1 MFNLKVNQSEL
12 KSSNQG
18 VSKMAYDQQAPT
30 RDVTGSSFPNGAIHY
45 KWSVGGSKHWVP
57 NKSYIRARV
66 KISKEDGTQLV
77 KADNVAPNMFLM
89 SNLFQSMEFRIG
101 GKTVSKITDFVPQ
114 IEALKN
120 RTRKSKA
127 WLDSAGDSTII
138 TNSSFGERQ
147 AIVCLGGNQ
156 AVEQVLKPELDLPA
170 AGTLAYT
177 TATGAIALAAGMTAA
192 NVKEAF
198 PVGSVLN
205 LAGNIIPVI
214 GHLAGGILGGIG
226 ATAGNIGA
234 SAVFHRVDTIPG
246 TARGVMEVELCWQPC
261 LSIFGIDHA
270 LPAGDYEL
278 VLNPQ
283 SASTYKEAA
292 IESTGATKTGGAGN
306 DFELEVQ
313 NMYLYV
319 ATAEGPRVDN
329 KVYLLDLE
337 DIQCSSDNVDST
349 SFAQKN
355 FSVSPSTYALTVAY
369 QDSRVNS
376 DTRASASKLKVNNA
390 GFTLAN
396 EELGLNRLYVNY
408 AGQNFPSPDADPSFD
423 ADTDRTTQR
432 YINSV
437 ISGGSYYSAGG
448 CETIDDWHK
457 RGSYHMFQTAKD
469 GSDTSTRVTVH
480 SGFGTADTA
489 NMRLL
494 LFSHSRSTA
503 RITIESGS
511 VINVE
516 VSEV

>member
-18 VSKMAYDQQAPT
+18 VSKMAYDQVAPT
-30 RDVTGSSFPNGAIHY
+30 RDVTGASFPNGAIHY
-45 KWSVGGSKHWVP
+45 KWSVGGAKHWIP
-57 NKSYIRARV
+57 HKSYIRARV
-66 KISKEDGTQLV
+66 KVSKEDGSQLV
-77 KADNVAPNMFLM
+77 KGDNIAPNMFLM
-89 SNLFQSMEFRIG
+89 SNLFQSMEFRIA

-120 RTRKSKA
+120 RSKKSKA
-127 WLDSAGDSTII
+127 WLDSAGDSTLI
-138 TNSSFGERQ
+138 TKSSFGERQ
-147 AIVCLGGNQ
+147 ALVCLGGNP
-156 AVEQVLKPELDLPA
+156 AIEIVAKAEMDLPA

-192 NVKEAF
+192 NVQEAF

-205 LAGNIIPVI
+205 LNGNRIPVI
-214 GHLAGGILGGIG
+214 GHLAAGILGGIG

-234 SAVFHRVDTIPG
+234 SAVFHREDEVAG
-246 TARGVMEVELCWQPC
+246 TARGVMELELCWQPC

-270 LPAGDYEL
+270 LPSGDYEL

-283 SASTYKEAA
+283 SASTYKESA
-292 IESTGATKTGGAGN
+292 IESIGASKTGGAGN
-306 DFELEVQ
+306 DFDVAVQ
-313 NMYLYV
+313 NMYLYT

-337 DIQCSSDNVDST
+337 EVHCSSDNIDST

-355 FSVSPSTYALTVAY
+355 FSVSPSTYALSVAY

-376 DTRASASKLKVNNA
+376 DTRASATKLKVNNTA
-390 GFTLAN
+390 YSLAS
-396 EELGLNRLYVNY
+396 EELGLNRLYINY
-408 AGQNFPSPDADPSFD
+408 AGQNFPSPDADPLFD

-432 YINSV
+432 YVDSV
-437 ISGGSYYSAGG
+437 IAGGSFYSAGG
-448 CETIDDWHK
+448 CESIQDWQE

-480 SGFGTADTA
+480 SGFATADTA

-503 RITIESGS
+503 RVTIESGQ

>member
-1 MFNLKVNQSEL
+1 MFNLKVDQSEL

-18 VSKMAYDQQAPT
+18 VSRMAYDQQAPT
-30 RDVTGSSFPNGAIHY
+30 RDVTGASFPNGAIHY

-57 NKSYIRARV
+57 NKSYIRTRV
-66 KISKEDGTQLV
+66 KLSKEDGTQLE
-77 KADNVAPNMFLM
+77 KSDNIAPNMFLM
-89 SNLFQSMEFRIG
+89 SNLFQSMEFRIA

-120 RTRKSKA
+120 RSRKSKA
-127 WLDSAGDSTII
+127 WLDSAGDSTLI
-138 TNSSFGERQ
+138 TKSSFGERQ
-147 AIVCLGGNQ
+147 ALVCLGGNQ
-156 AVEQVLKPELDLPA
+156 AVEIVAKAEMDLAA

-177 TATGAIALAAGMTAA
+177 TATGAIALVNITAA
-192 NVKEAF
+192 QAQEAF

-205 LAGNIIPVI
+205 LNGNRIPII
-214 GHLAGGILGGIG
+214 GHVAAGILGGIG
-226 ATAGNIGA
+226 ATAGNIAA
-234 SAVFHRVDTIPG
+234 SAVFHREDTVSG
-246 TARGVMEVELCWQPC
+246 KAKGVMELELCWQPC

-283 SASTYKEAA
+283 SSSTYKEAA
-292 IESTGATKTGGAGN
+292 IESIGASKTGGAGN
-306 DFELEVQ
+306 DFDFSVQ

-337 DIQCSSDNVDST
+337 DIHCSSDNIDST

-355 FSVSPSTYALTVAY
+355 FSVSPSTYALTAAY
-369 QDSRVNS
+369 QDSRSNS

-390 GFTLAN
+390 AFDN
-396 EELGLNRLYVNY
+396 DDEELALNRLYLNY
-408 AGQNFPSPDADPSFD
+408 AGQNFPSPDADPAFD
-423 ADTDRTTQR
+423 ADTDHTTQR

-448 CETIDDWHK
+448 CESIEDWQQ
-457 RGSYHMFQTAKD
+457 RGAYHMFQTAKD

-480 SGFGTADTA
+480 SGFANGADVD

-503 RITIESGS
+503 RVTIESGQ